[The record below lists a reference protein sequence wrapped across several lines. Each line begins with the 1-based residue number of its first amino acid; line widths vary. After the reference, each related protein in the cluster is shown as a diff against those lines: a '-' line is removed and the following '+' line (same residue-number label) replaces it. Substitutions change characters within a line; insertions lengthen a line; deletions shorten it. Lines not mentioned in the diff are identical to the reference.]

1 MASWDA
7 REEENLDKKTAADYL
22 KSQAT
27 SQARAMLLENL
38 KSNGPGLIGDAGNA
52 LTWGDPAPAV
62 AVAPKASA
70 DAQAAAPAALAERRR
85 IAELEKKLAEASSPP
100 PPPPA
105 AATRRA
111 NDEIEA
117 LVARNAPIARTEKPR
132 GRVIGP
138 CAIMIIRHGPTHGL
152 INTPSKRTL
161 SKANA
166 AERRVLL

>member
-85 IAELEKKLAEASSPP
+85 IAELEKKLAVEVLENHPEEDPKSKWGAL
-100 PPPPA
+100 A
-105 AATRRA
+105 ALMSVRSVRL
-111 NDEIEA
+111 ELRKRI
-117 LVARNAPIARTEKPR
+117 ARND
-132 GRVIGP
+132 G
-138 CAIMIIRHGPTHGL
+138 
-152 INTPSKRTL
+152 S
-161 SKANA
+161 
-166 AERRVLL
+166 